1 MFFVVVTMLT
11 ELWLNCCKIQNVEA
25 VSCPFTPPQSA
36 MCQIALISDL
46 IMAAGGNADVCAKTS
61 FKLKFSRASLWSS
74 WRSLSFRPL
83 SRSTSYKRGNR
94 KLEWKTL
101 WSPSW
106 TLLPSK
112 MFEQLWNSALLSI
125 FSPKPVLV
133 VVMTTCFF
141 EVGAGPW
148 RLTLWKRFL
157 LDPVAR
163 RDRDPNG
170 RELPTCKYSNR
181 RTILV
186 VWFLFF
192 LDDHQSM
199 LLNRVSNLTRPGVP
213 PPVDV
218 FPERIGQIWGISSES
233 AKFKPSRA
241 SQSPKPHSS
250 LHRSVLASDRG
261 GPPPAT
267 SYSFSKFN
275 RGKNMANHAKT
286 GTFTAY
292 MSTRHKYILFLSV
305 LIYCCQPD
313 LH

>member
-1 MFFVVVTMLT
+1 MLT

-125 FSPKPVLV
+125 FFPQTSPG
-133 VVMTTCFF
+133 C
-141 EVGAGPW
+141 
-148 RLTLWKRFL
+148 
-157 LDPVAR
+157 
-163 RDRDPNG
+163 
-170 RELPTCKYSNR
+170 CY
-181 RTILV
+181 
-186 VWFLFF
+186 
-192 LDDHQSM
+192 DH
-199 LLNRVSNLTRPGVP
+199 
-213 PPVDV
+213 
-218 FPERIGQIWGISSES
+218 
-233 AKFKPSRA
+233 
-241 SQSPKPHSS
+241 
-250 LHRSVLASDRG
+250 
-261 GPPPAT
+261 
-267 SYSFSKFN
+267 
-275 RGKNMANHAKT
+275 
-286 GTFTAY
+286 
-292 MSTRHKYILFLSV
+292 LFLWSRRWSLKTNTV
-305 LIYCCQPD
+305 KKVSSGSSST
-313 LH
+313 

>member
-1 MFFVVVTMLT
+1 MLT

-106 TLLPSK
+106 TRLPSK

-148 RLTLWKRFL
+148 RLTLWKSFL

-170 RELPTCKYSNR
+170 RELPTRKYSNR

-192 LDDHQSM
+192 LDEHQSM
-199 LLNRVSNLTRPGVP
+199 LLNRVSESHATRHPSTSRCVSRTHRPDLGNKFWKREIQAFQG
-213 PPVDV
+213 
-218 FPERIGQIWGISSES
+218 FPIAE
-233 AKFKPSRA
+233 A
-241 SQSPKPHSS
+241 SQQPPSKCPSKWP
-250 LHRSVLASDRG
+250 G
-261 GPPPAT
+261 GPTT
-267 SYSFSKFN
+267 SY
-275 RGKNMANHAKT
+275 
-286 GTFTAY
+286 
-292 MSTRHKYILFLSV
+292 
-305 LIYCCQPD
+305 
-313 LH
+313 

>member
-1 MFFVVVTMLT
+1 MVAKLD
-11 ELWLNCCKIQNVEA
+11 
-25 VSCPFTPPQSA
+25 PFT
-36 MCQIALISDL
+36 
-46 IMAAGGNADVCAKTS
+46 
-61 FKLKFSRASLWSS
+61 FKIR
-74 WRSLSFRPL
+74 
-83 SRSTSYKRGNR
+83 
-94 KLEWKTL
+94 
-101 WSPSW
+101 
-106 TLLPSK
+106 
-112 MFEQLWNSALLSI
+112 FEQLWNSALLSI

-192 LDDHQSM
+192 LDEHQSM
-199 LLNRVSNLTRPGVP
+199 LLNRVSESHATRRPSTSRCVSRTHRPDLGNKFWKREIQAFQG
-213 PPVDV
+213 
-218 FPERIGQIWGISSES
+218 FPIAE
-233 AKFKPSRA
+233 A
-241 SQSPKPHSS
+241 SQQS

>member
-1 MFFVVVTMLT
+1 MLT
-11 ELWLNCCKIQNVEA
+11 ELWLNLCKIKNMEA

-192 LDDHQSM
+192 LDEHQSM
-199 LLNRVSNLTRPGVP
+199 LLNRVSESHATRRPSTSRCVSRTHRPDLGNKFWKREIQAFQG
-213 PPVDV
+213 
-218 FPERIGQIWGISSES
+218 FPIAE
-233 AKFKPSRA
+233 A
-241 SQSPKPHSS
+241 SQQPPSKCLSKWP
-250 LHRSVLASDRG
+250 G
-261 GPPPAT
+261 GPTT
-267 SYSFSKFN
+267 SY
-275 RGKNMANHAKT
+275 
-286 GTFTAY
+286 
-292 MSTRHKYILFLSV
+292 
-305 LIYCCQPD
+305 
-313 LH
+313 